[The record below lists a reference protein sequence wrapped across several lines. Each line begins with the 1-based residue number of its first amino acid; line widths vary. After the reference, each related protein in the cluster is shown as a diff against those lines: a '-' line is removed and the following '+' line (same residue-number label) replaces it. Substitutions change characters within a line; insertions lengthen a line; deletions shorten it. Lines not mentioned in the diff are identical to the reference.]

1 MNLATDSLETKL
13 SRFLFS
19 YRMTPQSTTGQSP
32 VELLFNRQ
40 LRLAFML
47 IKPDTTNAVRLKQ
60 FNNEYYSK
68 RNKPLC
74 YFNVNDTVIIR
85 NFGRGPQWLKGK
97 VTGNRGVIMYEVE
110 TDGQT
115 VVRYVDQRIK
125 STPEIHPVVDQN
137 NKFVHP
143 TITVLS
149 QSVPEILSKSNAED
163 SESKNDAG
171 NFKSITPV
179 DTATEPVKSP
189 IIQKTDTQQPQLQ

>member
-85 NFGRGPQWLKGK
+85 NFGRGLQW
-97 VTGNRGVIMYEVE
+97 
-110 TDGQT
+110 
-115 VVRYVDQRIK
+115 
-125 STPEIHPVVDQN
+125 
-137 NKFVHP
+137 
-143 TITVLS
+143 
-149 QSVPEILSKSNAED
+149 
-163 SESKNDAG
+163 
-171 NFKSITPV
+171 
-179 DTATEPVKSP
+179 
-189 IIQKTDTQQPQLQ
+189 